1 MARLKR
7 FARYKDLER
16 PYTRISKYRKKSFIK
31 ANPNKVIVRYDMG
44 DVNKKFPCTLN
55 LLAKEGL
62 QIRHNA
68 IESAR
73 QSSNRLLENTLGRKG
88 YYFKVK
94 IYPFHILRENPLASG
109 AGADRFSTGMK
120 HSFGKPISSAA
131 RVKKGQ
137 ALFTISIDTQNLGI
151 ARKAMDS
158 ARHKMP
164 CSCSIQVIENDKK
177 KSI

>member
-16 PYTRISKYRKKSFIK
+16 PYTRISKYRKKSYIK

-55 LLAKEGL
+55 LLSKTGL

-73 QSSNRLLENTLGRKG
+73 QSSNRLLVSYSNAEKN
-88 YYFKVK
+88 
-94 IYPFHILRENPLASG
+94 IAN
-109 AGADRFSTGMK
+109 ADLSY
-120 HSFGKPISSAA
+120 SP
-131 RVKKGQ
+131 V
-137 ALFTISIDTQNLGI
+137 
-151 ARKAMDS
+151 
-158 ARHKMP
+158 
-164 CSCSIQVIENDKK
+164 
-177 KSI
+177 